1 MLGSNLEFDKL
12 SDYESASV
20 RPERNLQ
27 NFHDNGVLRAIC
39 VVDERKKAFESA
51 GGQETGL

>member
-1 MLGSNLEFDKL
+1 LEFDKL